1 MDWEH
6 FLHGGDVQKAGDCA
20 IIDAVFGVGLSRDVE
35 GTYAE
40 VLDWINKAETEW
52 VLAVDMPSGI
62 HSDTGAVMGTAVK
75 ADVTVTFGYEKMG
88 SALYPVEVIVVR
100 LRYATLDFRS
110 SAGKKLEQSNS
121 PMIRRI

>member
-1 MDWEH
+1 M
-6 FLHGGDVQKAGDCA
+6 
-20 IIDAVFGVGLSRDVE
+20 E

-75 ADVTVTFGYEKMG
+75 ADVIGDVW
-88 SALYPVEVIVVR
+88 I
-100 LRYATLDFRS
+100 
-110 SAGKKLEQSNS
+110 
-121 PMIRRI
+121 